1 MKAEYPWI
9 VPVPSSGELMAM
21 FFSDVGDNILI
32 LYDIIFKVKT

>member
-9 VPVPSSGELMAM
+9 VPVSSSGELMAM
-21 FFSDVGDNILI
+21 LLSDVGDDILI